1 MSATPG
7 RRCGAAQDLPNRLP
21 CIAWPSG
28 RLTAPA
34 ATRGIT
40 TTVWQTTAGAVLVA
54 AAIAA
59 TWGVRPLAA
68 GGGMSGGGAREA
80 AAEAAAPAQRRAAP
94 FDAQQRP
101 PGDPALIARGEALY
115 GIHCRGCH
123 GIDLRGGDLGGPN
136 LLRSQ
141 LVLRDREGERIWP
154 VLRDGQSTPGGSSMP
169 PQSLSE
175 ADARAV
181 AEYLHSVLARATPQ
195 GGPPPG
201 PELEL
206 DIVVGDAAAG
216 REYFAANCA
225 ACHSASGDLAGIA
238 TRIPEPRTLQNTWVR
253 GYRRGAARPP
263 VAVTVTLASGERVAG
278 TLVRLDDFIVA
289 LTTAEGRQRSFS
301 RRGGGPRVA
310 IHDPLARHTELLGLY
325 TDESIHD
332 VTAYLVGLK

>member
-1 MSATPG
+1 MNW
-7 RRCGAAQDLPNRLP
+7 R
-21 CIAWPSG
+21 
-28 RLTAPA
+28 
-34 ATRGIT
+34 T
-40 TTVWQTTAGAVLVA
+40 TGGAVLVA
-54 AAIAA
+54 AVVAA
-59 TWGVRPLAA
+59 AWTVQPLAA
-68 GGGMSGGGAREA
+68 RGGTSGGGAGEA
-80 AAEAAAPAQRRAAP
+80 AAAAQRRGAP

-141 LVLRDREGERIWP
+141 LVLRDRAGERIWP

-181 AEYLHSVLARATPQ
+181 AEYLHSVLARATSQ

-201 PELEL
+201 PEFEL
-206 DIVVGDAAAG
+206 DILVGDAAAG

-225 ACHSASGDLAGIA
+225 SCHSATGDLAGIA
-238 TRIPEPRTLQNTWVR
+238 ARIPEPMMLQNTWVR
-253 GYRRGAARPP
+253 GHRRGAARPP
-263 VAVTVTLASGERVAG
+263 VAVTVTPPSGARVSG

-301 RRGGGPRVA
+301 RRGRTPPRVD
-310 IHDPLARHTELLGLY
+310 IDDPLARHTELLGLY
-325 TDESIHD
+325 TDEDIHD
-332 VTAYLVGLK
+332 VTAYLVTLQ